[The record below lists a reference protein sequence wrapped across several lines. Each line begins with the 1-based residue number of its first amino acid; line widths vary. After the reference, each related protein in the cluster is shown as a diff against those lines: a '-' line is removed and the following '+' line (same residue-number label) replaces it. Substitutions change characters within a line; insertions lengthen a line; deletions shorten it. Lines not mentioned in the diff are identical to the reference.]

1 MSRSPQTFLSI
12 QLYFYEVKIISF
24 QFHFHFK
31 PHVAWTVDSGHGYG
45 LSQQSMV
52 VSPAAQLL
60 LPHSRLPS
68 HCVSRSQS
76 PSPSW
81 QGDASLQQRL
91 NRERVRTRA

>member
-31 PHVAWTVDSGHGYG
+31 QHVDSGHGYG

-81 QGDASLQQRL
+81 HGDASLQQRL

>member
-12 QLYFYEVKIISF
+12 QLYFYEVKIIF
-24 QFHFHFK
+24 FHFK
-31 PHVAWTVDSGHGYG
+31 QHVDSGHGYG

-91 NRERVRTRA
+91 NTEKVKIRAAI